1 MDPTLIGLRTQD
13 FHESLKVVTTFGPKE
28 VKFKNTLLIGKASSL
43 AMHLRGLL
51 YIEQYEQIEYAAA
64 SLGINSIE
72 LPVVL
77 RELETI
83 DFIRITKSGEQ
94 VKRIDVK
101 VPEFRSG
108 YSELGKRWQDLR
120 PNELE
125 QAGIASLEH
134 LHHGPVA
141 VPVLQSQYSLNSNE
155 FAIMSDVMMCGQL
168 LAIQTVDGTPT
179 AYSPLAVDG
188 NPSAYLQWAKRFP
201 NEVTAAIETL
211 TQSQGLSMS
220 DGRIAS
226 NKSLMDAI
234 QTGVIMPVTVSGATG
249 AQRFL
254 FAPRGGLAP
263 EEKTI
268 LDKSR
273 AILSCVRY
281 GQSFSQGVAIKY
293 PRRILE
299 VLRDNKQFNRG
310 HPDLMSQYGLLAEKL
325 IGHPFEE
332 STNRWNF
339 RIDDTDENMKALNIA
354 IEMLEYGTSSSVSID
369 LDAQKALLSPSQY
382 QGPASTRPRM
392 TSDPVVSEVTRAD
405 IIRELTK
412 LTRGMNTHG

>member
-51 YIEQYEQIEYAAA
+51 YIDQYEQIEYAAA

-72 LPVVL
+72 LPAVL

-94 VKRIDVK
+94 VKRIDIK

-108 YSELGKRWQDLR
+108 YFELGKRWQDLR

-141 VPVLQSQYSLNSNE
+141 VPVLQSKYSLNSNE

-188 NPSAYLQWAKRFP
+188 NPSAYLQWAKKFP

-211 TQSQGLSMS
+211 TQSQGLAMS

-226 NKSLMDAI
+226 NKTLMDAI

-299 VLRDNKQFNRG
+299 VLRDNKQFTRG

-392 TSDPVVSEVTRAD
+392 TSDPVVSEETRAD

>member
-155 FAIMSDVMMCGQL
+155 FAIMRDVMMCGQL

-211 TQSQGLSMS
+211 TQSQGLAMS

-332 STNRWNF
+332 SSNRWNF

-392 TSDPVVSEVTRAD
+392 TSDPVVSKETRAD

>member
-13 FHESLKVVTTFGPKE
+13 FHDSLKVVTTFGPKE

-72 LPVVL
+72 LPAVL

-94 VKRIDVK
+94 IKRIDVK

-125 QAGIASLEH
+125 QAGIATLEH
-134 LHHGPVA
+134 LHHGPVS

-155 FAIMSDVMMCGQL
+155 FAIMSDVMKCGQL

-211 TQSQGLSMS
+211 SQSQGLAMS

-226 NKSLMDAI
+226 NKTLMDAI

-354 IEMLEYGTSSSVSID
+354 IEMLEYGTSSYVSID

-392 TSDPVVSEVTRAD
+392 TSDPAVSVETRAD